1 MRSLAYTAKQNYRKF
16 YVCKG
21 AASLFR
27 FAAPFS
33 LDILL
38 GKFQPVHG
46 SYDFGAVFPSLQPIG
61 VLV

>member
-1 MRSLAYTAKQNYRKF
+1 MYIRVWLTFSGLPH
-16 YVCKG
+16 
-21 AASLFR
+21 
-27 FAAPFS
+27 PFS

>member
-1 MRSLAYTAKQNYRKF
+1 MRSFSYNAKQNNRKF
-16 YVCKG
+16 YVYKG
-21 AASLFR
+21 VANFFR
-27 FAAPFS
+27 FATPFS

-46 SYDFGAVFPSLQPIG
+46 SYDFGTVFPSLQPIG